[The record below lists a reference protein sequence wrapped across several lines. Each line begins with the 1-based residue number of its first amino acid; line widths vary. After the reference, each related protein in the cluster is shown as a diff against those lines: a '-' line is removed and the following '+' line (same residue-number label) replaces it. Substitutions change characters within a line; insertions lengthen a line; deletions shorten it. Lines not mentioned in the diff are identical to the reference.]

1 MGLKITEIPFVG
13 YPVSDIKRAR
23 EFYEGI
29 LGLTPNGLDQ
39 EVPDMP
45 GKYWVEYAVDSQ
57 TLAISNAWNP
67 SGQSG
72 PSLAFEVEDFEE
84 ALEHLKNHEVKIT
97 TECIETPGCR
107 MALIEDWDGNGIT
120 IHKRKYGI

>member
-1 MGLKITEIPFVG
+1 MGIKITEIPFMG

-29 LGLTPNGLDQ
+29 LGLTPHGLDQ
-39 EVPDMP
+39 DVPGMP
-45 GKYWVEYAVDSQ
+45 GKYWVEYGVGSQ
-57 TLAISNAWNP
+57 TLAISNAWEP

-72 PSLAFEVEDFEE
+72 PSIAFEVKHFQE
-84 ALEHLKNHEVKIT
+84 AVDHLKSYGVTIVA
-97 TECIETPGCR
+97 ECIETPGCR

-120 IHKRKYGI
+120 IHKMK